1 MSGNINDTDVY
12 KLKDEITNFAYDLV
26 EMIKGGENPVDNKF
40 LLENKYSY
48 LHKTS
53 KTLFDFILNKY
64 ASGNVNVEVMN
75 KTITYMLN
83 SIVSIQNGEISKTK
97 ASEQVGS
104 MLADEYIPEYIR
116 DRENEKKISE
126 SNYLEQVE
134 TENDNNDNTIN
145 DSSKK
150 INEV

>member
-64 ASGNVNVEVMN
+64 ASGNVNVEFMN

-83 SIVSIQNGEISKTK
+83 SIVSIQRGEISKTK
-97 ASEQVGS
+97 ASEKVGS
-104 MLADEYIPEYIR
+104 ILADEYIPEYIR

-134 TENDNNDNTIN
+134 NENDNNDDTVN
-145 DSSKK
+145 DSTKK